1 MKLLSLLPSFAFL
14 SLLCARVEAQTTAIP
29 PRITQAVDEKNLVV
43 LRGNVHPLARP
54 EFDQGKVGE
63 GQPLRRMLL
72 LLQRSAEQESAL
84 EKLLE
89 DQQSKSSANY
99 HGWLTPAQF
108 GQQFGPADAD
118 IQTVTN
124 WLQSHGFQIN
134 HVTDGRT
141 VIEFSGDAAQVRS
154 AFHTEIHKYVVN
166 GETHLANA
174 SDPQIPGA
182 LASAISGVVS
192 LHDFRKQPTY
202 RLAGTARSSKTT
214 GAVQQPR
221 PEYTFDCVDFLT
233 SIFGAFSGRSG
244 SCYPLGP
251 YDFAT
256 IYNVLPLWN
265 AATPIDGTGQTIA
278 IVGRTNINVQD
289 VSDFRTL
296 FGLPTNSPQVILDGP
311 DPGLVDGDETEAD
324 LDVEWSGAVAKGA
337 TIKLV
342 VSQSTETTD
351 GVDLSALY
359 IVDHNLAPVMS
370 ESYGQCEFNLG
381 AAGNIFHNNLWQQ
394 AAAQGITAFVS
405 TGDNGSA
412 GCDFLQMSELQ
423 PAQYGLEVSGL
434 ASTPYNTAVGGTDF
448 SDYFNLS
455 TYWNATSNP
464 TTQESAQGYIP
475 ETAWND
481 SCTNAIF
488 ELPNFP
494 MSTNP
499 ETNCNNTGAPQLI
512 VINGASG
519 GKSGCIAPSATTVAS
534 CAGAYPKPS
543 WQAAPGVPNDGA
555 RDLPDVSLFA
565 SNGFQNTFYMMCQT
579 DLVFGSPC
587 SLADFVGVGGTSA
600 STPAFAGLLALVNQ
614 RTGERQGN
622 ANYVLYALAAKQ
634 SAANCNSSTG
644 PASTCVFNDITSGTI
659 AMPCLTGSPNCATTN
674 PNDQYGILSGYS
686 AGTGYD
692 LATGLGSVNAANL
705 VNNWS
710 SASRAPSSATLVL
723 NGGNAVNITHGTPVS
738 VAVSVS
744 PASPQPTGSVALL
757 ATQGNQSLGLNNY
770 TLSNGTA
777 SGTTNLLPGGISYSV
792 QAHYEGDGNFA
803 GSDSNSTTVTVNP
816 EPSVTSARVVAL
828 DVSTGQVTN
837 SNATAV
843 SYGSLYF
850 LRADVENS
858 SGSGCASSTNTLVL
872 YACPTGSV
880 ELSVDGTA
888 AGPGPYP
895 LNSQGSAENQS
906 LVLTAGTHTIT
917 ANYSG
922 DNSYLASTGTASFSV
937 TPAPTVLG
945 LDSNFPFPIGPVTL
959 NLFVRSAN
967 IGNFPT
973 PPTGTFTIF
982 DDSTQ
987 LPLTLGQPG
996 TGVIYP
1002 KPNSPYVWVT
1012 YGGNLNFTL
1021 PGPSGP
1027 HTLTLNYSGD
1037 TNYAPSSSGPYPVTE
1052 VYPTTLQLTPSAT
1065 TIVDG
1070 QPLTVT
1076 AQIVPSQNAGAA
1088 PSGNMTFNLYG
1099 NPFRTVPVVNGQ
1111 AQITLTT
1118 LSPTTAVISAMYS
1131 GDSNYMDSSASFTET
1146 ITYVSTS
1153 VSVTSS
1159 KPTVDTNTQ
1168 VTFTAQLNPSSTGAA
1183 PAAGSVYFT
1192 ANGIEIGYIP
1202 VANNQAQVTTSF
1214 MTPGSVQVQ
1223 ANYGGDANYAAS
1235 TGTVTETVTAPPDFS
1250 FIVAPGQGTQTVTA
1264 GQTAT
1269 FTNAISVNA
1278 VNGFTGQVAVSCTSP
1293 AQATT
1298 CSLNPNTLA
1307 AGQSATVMVTTTAR
1321 SAAPPLPSNRRI
1333 LSWPRLVPVVVALM
1347 LSFLLMRLARTRP
1360 RRVVAAFPVAG
1371 LLLFLV
1377 LQAIGCGGGSSYTTP
1392 PPPIGTPAGNYTIT
1406 VTGVSTTPNTTH
1418 TATLQLIVN

>member
-1 MKLLSLLPSFAFL
+1 
-14 SLLCARVEAQTTAIP
+14 
-29 PRITQAVDEKNLVV
+29 
-43 LRGNVHPLARP
+43 
-54 EFDQGKVGE
+54 
-63 GQPLRRMLL
+63 
-72 LLQRSAEQESAL
+72 
-84 EKLLE
+84 
-89 DQQSKSSANY
+89 
-99 HGWLTPAQF
+99 
-108 GQQFGPADAD
+108 
-118 IQTVTN
+118 
-124 WLQSHGFQIN
+124 
-134 HVTDGRT
+134 
-141 VIEFSGDAAQVRS
+141 
-154 AFHTEIHKYVVN
+154 
-166 GETHLANA
+166 
-174 SDPQIPGA
+174 
-182 LASAISGVVS
+182 
-192 LHDFRKQPTY
+192 
-202 RLAGTARSSKTT
+202 
-214 GAVQQPR
+214 
-221 PEYTFDCVDFLT
+221 
-233 SIFGAFSGRSG
+233 
-244 SCYPLGP
+244 
-251 YDFAT
+251 
-256 IYNVLPLWN
+256 
-265 AATPIDGTGQTIA
+265 
-278 IVGRTNINVQD
+278 VQD

-296 FGLPTNSPQVILDGP
+296 FGLPTNSSPQVILDGP

-359 IVDHNLAPVMS
+359 IVDQNLAPVMS

-381 AAGNIFHNNLWQQ
+381 TAGNLFHNNLWQQ

-412 GCDFLQMSELQ
+412 GCDFLQMPELQ

-434 ASTPYNTAVGGTDF
+434 ASTPYNIAVGGTDF
-448 SDYFNLS
+448 SDYFSLS
-455 TYWNATSNP
+455 TYWNGTSNAS
-464 TTQESAQGYIP
+464 TQESAKGYIP

-481 SCTNAIF
+481 TCTNAIF

-494 MSTNP
+494 MTTNP

-519 GKSGCIAPSATTVAS
+519 GKSGCIAPTSTTIAS

-565 SNGFQNTFYMMCQT
+565 SNGFENTFYMMCQT

-614 RTGERQGN
+614 QTGERQGN

-644 PASTCVFNDITSGTI
+644 PASTCVFNDITTGTV
-659 AMPCLTGSPNCATTN
+659 AMPCLKGSPNCTTTN

-710 SASRAPSSATLVL
+710 SASRAPSSTSLVL

-744 PASPQPTGSVALL
+744 PTSPQPIGSVALL
-757 ATQGNQSLGLNNY
+757 ATQGNQSLGLNNF

-777 SGTTNLLPGGISYSV
+777 SGTTNLLPGGTSYSL
-792 QAHYEGDGNFA
+792 QARYEGDGNFA
-803 GSDSNSTTVTVNP
+803 GSDSNATTVTVNP
-816 EPSVTSARVVAL
+816 EPSVTNAHVVAF

-843 SYGSLYF
+843 SYGSLYL

-858 SGSGCASSTNTLVL
+858 SGSTCSSSTNTLVL

-880 ELSVDGTA
+880 TLSVDGTA
-888 AGPGPYP
+888 AAPYP
-895 LNSQGSAENQS
+895 LNSEGSAENQS
-906 LVLTAGTHTIT
+906 PVLTAGTHTVT

-922 DNSYLASTGTASFSV
+922 DNSYLASAGTASFSL

-945 LDSNFPFPIGPVTL
+945 PGSNLPMPIGPFTI

-982 DDSTQ
+982 DGSTQ
-987 LPLTLGQPG
+987 LASTLGQPG

-1052 VYPTTLQLTPSAT
+1052 VYPTTLQLMPSAT

-1088 PSGNMTFNLYG
+1088 PSGSVTFNLYG

-1111 AQITLTT
+1111 AQITLTN
-1118 LSPTTAVISAMYS
+1118 LSPTTALIGAMYS
-1131 GDSNYMDSSASFTET
+1131 DDSNYMDSFASFTET

-1159 KPTVDTNTQ
+1159 KPTVAPNTQ

-1183 PAAGSVYFT
+1183 PASGSVYFA
-1192 ANGIEIGYIP
+1192 ANGIEAGNVP
-1202 VANNQAQVTTSF
+1202 DNQAQVTTSF
-1214 MTPGSVQVQ
+1214 PTPGSVQVQ
-1223 ANYGGDANYAAS
+1223 ANYGGDANYSAS
-1235 TGTVTETVTAPPDFS
+1235 SGTFTETVAPPPDFS
-1250 FIVAPGQGTQTVTA
+1250 FAVTAGQGSQTVNA

-1269 FTNAISVNA
+1269 YMNVITVNA
-1278 VNGFTGQVAVSCTSP
+1278 LNGFTGQVAVSCTSP
-1293 AQATT
+1293 AQATA
-1298 CSLNPNTLA
+1298 CSLNQNSLT
-1307 AGQSATVMVTTTAR
+1307 AGQSATVMVTTTVR
-1321 SAAPPLPSNRRI
+1321 SMAPPLPLNRRI
-1333 LSWPRLVPVVVALM
+1333 ISWPRLTMLVVLCI
-1347 LSFLLMRLARTRP
+1347 LLTLLARTR
-1360 RRVVAAFPVAG
+1360 RQRVLASLPLAG
-1371 LLLFLV
+1371 ALLFLV
-1377 LQAIGCGGGSSYTTP
+1377 LQAVGCGGGSYQAP
-1392 PPPIGTPAGNYTIT
+1392 PPPPPTGTLAGTYTVT
-1406 VTGVSTTPNTTH
+1406 VTGVSTNPNATH